1 MSIFDRL
8 DRIVSSTIDRTMA
21 ETFLLTPMRKSPNGK
36 PEQDFERAAMTATGV
51 FSTSPSPAGVQ
62 IGERKPSPENNDLR
76 SLVRGNEVVL
86 SCERSQFPEMPR
98 QGDMVS
104 WPNRS
109 DRKQMMVSSV
119 RPDGQS
125 RVELVLTA

>member
-1 MSIFDRL
+1 MGIFDRL
-8 DRIVSSTIDRTMA
+8 DRIASRTADRTMSDP
-21 ETFLLTPMRKSPNGK
+21 FVITPMKSSPNGK
-36 PEQDFERAAMTATGV
+36 PERDFERAEIQARGV
-51 FSTSPSPAGVQ
+51 FSTEPSPAGVQ
-62 IGERKPSPENNDLR
+62 IGERKPSPQNNDLR

-104 WPNRS
+104 WPTRT

-119 RPDGQS
+119 RPDGQG

>member
-1 MSIFDRL
+1 MGIFDRL
-8 DRIVSSTIDRTMA
+8 DRVVSSTVDRT
-21 ETFLLTPMRKSPNGK
+21 LSDPVVITPMKSSPNGK
-36 PEQDFERAAMTATGV
+36 PEQDFNRAEIQARGV
-51 FSTSPSPAGVQ
+51 FSTEPTPAGLQ

-104 WPNRS
+104 WPNRT
-109 DRKQMMVSSV
+109 DRKQMVVSSV